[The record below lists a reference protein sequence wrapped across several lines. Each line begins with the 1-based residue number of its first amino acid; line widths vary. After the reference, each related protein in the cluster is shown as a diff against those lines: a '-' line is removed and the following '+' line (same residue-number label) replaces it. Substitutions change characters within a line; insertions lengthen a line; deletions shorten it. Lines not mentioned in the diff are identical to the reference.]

1 MEMRKQTLLIVDRD
15 CFFRKQLIEDVKHSH
30 YPAIFWEAG
39 NGLEALRYIDALQ
52 PDVVF
57 LNVTLPGINGFE
69 VLDRTEHSPA
79 VVLTSECTTDAAKA
93 FEYDAV
99 DYLLKPLT
107 TKRLQA
113 SLHKLDCKNNKVG
126 SFPDKKSTLYPRR
139 ILVEKGNRLTCI
151 PVSEITHLKADKDY
165 TWIYTLHNE
174 SFLST
179 QGIGQFMQ
187 RLDPH
192 EFLRIHRS
200 YVVNLDHLKELYKD
214 IHKTFITLPNNV
226 ELNVSR
232 NYLPVIKE
240 LMY

>member
-1 MEMRKQTLLIVDRD
+1 MRKQTLLIVDRD
-15 CFFRKQLIEDVKHSH
+15 CLFRRQLIDEVKQNQ
-30 YPAIFWEAG
+30 YPAIFWEAS

-52 PDVVF
+52 PDVMFISVR
-57 LNVTLPGINGFE
+57 LPGINGFE
-69 VLDRTEHSPA
+69 VLDRTEHLPA

-99 DYLLKPLT
+99 DYLLKPFT
-107 TKRLQA
+107 TKRLQM
-113 SLHKLDCKNNKVG
+113 SLQKLWCKNNDITD
-126 SFPDKKSTLYPRR
+126 PLQDKAALYPRR

-165 TWIYTLHNE
+165 TWIFTLHNE

-179 QGIGQFMQ
+179 QGIGQLMQ
-187 RLDPH
+187 KLDPQQ
-192 EFLRIHRS
+192 FLRIHRS
-200 YVVNLDHLKELYKD
+200 YIVNLDHLKELYKD

-232 NYLPVIKE
+232 NYLPAIKE

>member
-1 MEMRKQTLLIVDRD
+1 MRKQTLLIVDRD
-15 CFFRKQLIEDVKHSH
+15 CLFRRQLIDEVKQNR
-30 YPAIFWEAG
+30 YPATFWEAC
-39 NGLEALRYIDALQ
+39 NGLEALRHIDALQ

-57 LNVTLPGINGFE
+57 ISVRLPGINGFE

-79 VVLTSECTTDAAKA
+79 VILTSETPADAAKA

-113 SLHKLDCKNNKVG
+113 SLHKLECKNNEVG
-126 SFPDKKSTLYPRR
+126 NPFDKKSTLYPRR

-192 EFLRIHRS
+192 QFLRVHRS

-232 NYLPVIKE
+232 NYLPAIKE